1 MTEIIKII
9 EKVLK
14 DCEEKTDC
22 RSCEHYKKSFN
33 ECRATVIAQALC
45 GECFVHG
52 SKKILFVEDGSVDIG
67 DLKDEVYGLNV
78 SIVSYRQGSEK
89 PYMVEVGKA

>member
-1 MTEIIKII
+1 MTEIIKLI
-9 EKVLK
+9 ERVLK
-14 DCEEKTDC
+14 DCEEKKDC
-22 RSCEHYKKSFN
+22 RGCEHYKKPFA
-33 ECRATVIAQALC
+33 ECRATVIAQALFDEGFGC
-45 GECFVHG
+45 G

>member
-1 MTEIIKII
+1 MNKKI
-9 EKVLK
+9 KVLK

-22 RSCEHYKKSFN
+22 RSCEHYKKPFA
-33 ECRATVIAQALC
+33 ECRAIVIAQALC
-45 GECFVHG
+45 DAGFVNG

-78 SIVSYRQGSEK
+78 SIVTYRQGSEK
-89 PYMVEVGKA
+89 PYVVEVGKA